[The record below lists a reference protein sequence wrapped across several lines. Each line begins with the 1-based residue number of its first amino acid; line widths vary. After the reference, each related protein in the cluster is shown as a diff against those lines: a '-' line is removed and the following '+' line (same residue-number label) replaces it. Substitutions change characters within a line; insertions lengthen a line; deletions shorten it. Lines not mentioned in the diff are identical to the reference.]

1 MKKRL
6 GSVIQTAVALL
17 LCLATVLCV
26 TQLQTGRAPREE
38 AHAASRMLLSQGEVL
53 YDGDRI
59 AGMDSANDGE
69 DQENDTPDEPDTPDE
84 ADTPE
89 DQQTEPNQTPEDSQQ
104 DGQQD
109 PQTPDADL
117 PASGDGTASDG
128 RSNIDDLLNIVDNGG
143 GSGGQI
149 PDRTPVDAI
158 TVPEV
163 KDPAA
168 YFKTSIVDGSTV
180 ESETYGFSIQH
191 LTTLEVTGMSAA
203 VNGKEYLFPANSRYM
218 NVRLATGA
226 NTITVSVN
234 YP

>member
-26 TQLQTGRAPREE
+26 TQLQIGHAPQEE
-38 AHAASRMLLSQGEVL
+38 AHATSRMLLSQGEVL

-84 ADTPE
+84 SDTPE
-89 DQQTEPNQTPEDSQQ
+89 DQQTEPAQTPENDRQ
-104 DGQQD
+104 DGRQD
-109 PQTPDADL
+109 PQTPDEDN
-117 PASGDGTASDG
+117 PSSGDGTTSGG
-128 RSNIDDLLNIVDNGG
+128 RGNIDDILDIVDNGG

-149 PDRTPVDAI
+149 PDRTPTDAI
-158 TVPEV
+158 TVPKV

-168 YFKTSIVDGSTV
+168 YFTTSITDGSTV
-180 ESETYGFSIQH
+180 EKETYGFSIRQ
-191 LTTLEVTGMSAA
+191 LTTLEIIDIA
-203 VNGKEYLFPANSRYM
+203 P
-218 NVRLATGA
+218 
-226 NTITVSVN
+226 
-234 YP
+234 PP